1 MVVQSLLPGSPP
13 DLSQEGRDLAALV
26 QGLTSNPS
34 LVSNELNEVC
44 PACKV
49 EVSLQD
55 ITTAT
60 CPNGHTWGT
69 VIPLDSETTTDVSQ
83 HDAP

>member
-26 QGLTSNPS
+26 HGLTSNPS
-34 LVSNELNEVC
+34 SSVSNELNEVC

-49 EVSLQD
+49 EVPLQD
-55 ITTAT
+55 ITTAI

-69 VIPLDSETTTDVSQ
+69 VIPFNSENHLLD
-83 HDAP
+83 